1 MEILRLA
8 LKLWRWYKSVSCIK
22 HYMSKQQPAPVYLN
36 LFRIRFPVGAVTSI
50 AHRFSGVL
58 LFLALP
64 FFVYLLDLSLRGP
77 DGFVAAIGWFDVQLV
92 RLASIII
99 AWSLLHHLFSGI
111 RFLLID
117 LEFGVQRSQARTSAW
132 LVNILALACSLVY
145 AWCVL

>member
-1 MEILRLA
+1 
-8 LKLWRWYKSVSCIK
+8 
-22 HYMSKQQPAPVYLN
+22 MSKQQPAPVYLN

-58 LFLALP
+58 LFLAFP

-92 RLASIII
+92 RLASIVI

-117 LEFGVQRSQARTSAW
+117 LEVGVQRSHARTSAW
-132 LVNILALACSLVY
+132 LVNISALACSLVY